1 MIDLEG
7 RIDAGQTAS
16 VKVVVDDQFDN
27 IDQQLLAEAIAEAV
41 DSYDGP
47 GELTFNDGSTLSFT
61 SSDGTTMD
69 PLAVTLPV
77 QSDEAT
83 PDDMINLEGSE
94 NSEINEDDTSES
106 QTDSNTDGEPE
117 QNLISHKSEVKS
129 PIVKRLSNWFFQ
141 SNESVS

>member
-1 MIDLEG
+1 
-7 RIDAGQTAS
+7 
-16 VKVVVDDQFDN
+16 
-27 IDQQLLAEAIAEAV
+27 
-41 DSYDGP
+41 
-47 GELTFNDGSTLSFT
+47 
-61 SSDGTTMD
+61 MD

-106 QTDSNTDGEPE
+106 QTDSNTDGEPD

>member
-1 MIDLEG
+1 
-7 RIDAGQTAS
+7 
-16 VKVVVDDQFDN
+16 
-27 IDQQLLAEAIAEAV
+27 
-41 DSYDGP
+41 
-47 GELTFNDGSTLSFT
+47 
-61 SSDGTTMD
+61 MD

-106 QTDSNTDGEPE
+106 QTDGEPD

>member
-94 NSEINEDDTSES
+94 NSEINEDDISES
-106 QTDSNTDGEPE
+106 QTDGEPD
-117 QNLISHKSEVKS
+117 QNLISHKSEVKI
-129 PIVKRLSNWFFQ
+129 PIMKRLSDWFFQ